1 MIFVGLGSN
10 LPGREHSTPQA
21 VCEAA
26 LDAFPKHGLTVAR
39 RSRWYASAP
48 VPPSDQPW
56 FINGL
61 AVVESAASGR
71 LLSPELLLERLH
83 EIEASFGRSRS
94 GQRNEARIL
103 DLDIIDY
110 EGTVR
115 PAPAKPELPH
125 PRLSERSFVVL
136 PLAELAPGWRHPVT
150 GRSVLELIEALPEGF
165 QCRAIEPD
173 C

>member
-10 LPGREHSTPQA
+10 LPGRRYNTPQE

-26 LDAFPKHGLTVAR
+26 LAVFPEHGLTVTR
-39 RSRWYASAP
+39 RSGWYASAP

-61 AVVESAASGR
+61 AIVESAVPGR
-71 LLSPELLLERLH
+71 SLSPEALLDRLH
-83 EIEASFGRSRS
+83 DIEACFGRLRS
-94 GQRNEARIL
+94 GRRNEARIL

-110 EGTVR
+110 EGMVR

-125 PRLSERSFVVL
+125 PRLSERSFGIL

-150 GRSVLELIEALPEGF
+150 GRGVQELIDALPAGF
-165 QCRAIEPD
+165 QCRAIEQ
-173 C
+173 